1 MAFLLHARLTPIFSS
16 YFAAFLLDASL
27 AFFLFLARLTA
38 IFLSFF
44 FFLPASLQAAS
55 LAFYLTRC
63 CKLLQVA
70 SLRVPTNFKP
80 LLPELSVPACPT
92 AVETVGAG
100 LCAYFL
106 AYFCRAAESEF
117 SGAEC

>member
-1 MAFLLHARLTPIFSS
+1 MSLLPCLLAFFLVLQVQPCRILS
-16 YFAAFLLDASL
+16 YFAA
-27 AFFLFLARLTA
+27 
-38 IFLSFF
+38 FF

-70 SLRVPTNFKP
+70 SLRLPTNSKP

-106 AYFCRAAESEF
+106 AYFCRAVESEF
-117 SGAEC
+117 SGAER